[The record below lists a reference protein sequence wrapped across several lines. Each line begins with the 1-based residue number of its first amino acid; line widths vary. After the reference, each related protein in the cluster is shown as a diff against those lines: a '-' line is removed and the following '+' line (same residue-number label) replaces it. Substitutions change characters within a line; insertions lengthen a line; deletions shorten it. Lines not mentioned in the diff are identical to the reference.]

1 MKKSSFT
8 ALVLGTVSALFFSL
22 GMCMALLPEWNAFTE
37 GVVMGAAGLVLGF
50 ITLLIWR
57 RMENKGPL
65 KLNVKN
71 LGALAVTVLGVMLLG
86 VGMCCCM
93 VWNRMI
99 PGVLTGILGIVTLLM
114 LIPLVKGLKA

>member
-37 GVVMGAAGLVLGF
+37 GIVMGAAGLVLGF

-99 PGVLTGILGIVTLLM
+99 LGVLTGILGIVTLLM